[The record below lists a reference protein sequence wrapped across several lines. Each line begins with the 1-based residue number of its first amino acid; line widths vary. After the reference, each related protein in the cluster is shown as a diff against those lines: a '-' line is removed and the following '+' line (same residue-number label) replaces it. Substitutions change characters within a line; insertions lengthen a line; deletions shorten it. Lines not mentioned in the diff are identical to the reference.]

1 MPVCGRTAPVDQHF
15 AQEGV
20 NSIWAICVSY
30 IADAGRP
37 LAAVAKGPKVNYREG
52 RLFSA

>member
-15 AQEGV
+15 VQDGV
-20 NSIWAICVSY
+20 SSIWTIGVSY
-30 IADAGRP
+30 IADASRP
-37 LAAVAKGPKVNYREG
+37 LAAVAKDPKVNYREG